1 MSHIL
6 SSQPDAP
13 TLQETTEKIV
23 NELKSRGNFDTFR
36 KACLADVDTRV
47 STLVPSFMY
56 KKVYIWWSA
65 VLSIVNNNIIIIG
78 M

>member
-1 MSHIL
+1 MAHIL
-6 SSQPDAP
+6 APQPDGP

-47 STLVPSFMY
+47 SLPS
-56 KKVYIWWSA
+56 I
-65 VLSIVNNNIIIIG
+65 L
-78 M
+78 